1 MKIGRSYFIIYRVV
15 YACLYRIDVV
25 MTFQILADI
34 AKTNTD
40 ILETIQLLAQRKYQS
55 LKEEYFK
62 HYSFFCC
69 FFS

>member
-1 MKIGRSYFIIYRVV
+1 
-15 YACLYRIDVV
+15 

>member
-1 MKIGRSYFIIYRVV
+1 
-15 YACLYRIDVV
+15 

-62 HYSFFCC
+62 RYCC
-69 FFS
+69 FFRFFS